1 MRLLGEIAQ
10 SNLPTLLRQMQDQF
24 NDLMNIIGQN
34 YNLYLLLEREFT
46 NLFEQVMDKEIKVAY
61 W

>member
-46 NLFEQVMDKEIKVAY
+46 NLFEKVMDKEIKVAY